1 MSARI
6 PLLAAIRRPAALL
19 QAPSAAAL
27 STTPSSQAGGL
38 RQDSATSSILN
49 LGSLD
54 DDNGAS
60 SSSASPRAPTD
71 STGSVFGLYDQ
82 IQRARRAEA
91 AGAGAGAGGAFP
103 RGTADSRDRVKEE
116 LRALNR
122 SDDYARQ
129 MSRRWRVG
137 DVYTPRDIGPG
148 EMSKWRRSS
157 PRKTDLVD
165 MLGLHPL
172 DMYKNFS
179 VISEF
184 MTPHGRIRKSLDTG
198 LRPPNQ
204 RKMAKAIRRAI
215 GLGLHPS
222 VHRHPELLERT
233 AERKLEQNQ
242 ATMNRQL
249 KW

>member
-1 MSARI
+1 MPPRI
-6 PLLAAIRRPAALL
+6 PLLAAIRRPGALLL
-19 QAPSAAAL
+19 QAPSASL
-27 STTPSSQAGGL
+27 STTPPSQAGGL
-38 RQDSATSSILN
+38 RQDSATSSIL
-49 LGSLD
+49 SLD
-54 DDNGAS
+54 PSDDGDS
-60 SSSASPRAPTD
+60 RRAPTD
-71 STGSVFGLYDQ
+71 TTESAFGMYEK
-82 IQRARRAEA
+82 IQRMRRNESA
-91 AGAGAGAGGAFP
+91 AGAGSPFP
-103 RGTADSRDRVKEE
+103 RGTADSRDRVRED

-122 SDDYARQ
+122 NDDYARQ

-148 EMSKWRRSS
+148 EMSKWRRST
-157 PRKTDLVD
+157 PRKADLVD

-233 AERKLEQNQ
+233 VERTLEQNQ
-242 ATMNRQL
+242 ATMNKQL

>member
-1 MSARI
+1 MSPRI

-19 QAPSAAAL
+19 QAPSAAAAL

-49 LGSLD
+49 LGSSD
-54 DDNGAS
+54 EDNSAS
-60 SSSASPRAPTD
+60 SRRAPTD

-91 AGAGAGAGGAFP
+91 AGAGGGFQ